1 MNRHL
6 KWICA
11 LLLVVI
17 LGAFGFAFVVKEGS
31 CAIVSRFGRIR
42 EVSTEPGLKFR
53 LPWPVENVI
62 VFDTRSQ
69 YLDSGYTETLTHDR
83 KNVILQT
90 YMVWKIADPSLF
102 YTSIGDMET
111 ARQYLNDL
119 LANAKN
125 GVMGGYELFSLVSV
139 RPGDIRLDEIEAGI
153 REMVTSRALG
163 NYGLRVET
171 VQIKRL
177 ALPNSNV
184 ESVFEQMRAERQ
196 KYVTQLLSEGER
208 DAAIIRSKADADAA
222 QIVADGRTQAAAI
235 EAETEKRVAEIYAN
249 AYEKN
254 PELFTFLKRLT
265 ALEDSV
271 SEKTVLIMNGEES
284 PFGVL
289 TGGQQNDG
297 RRK

>member
-1 MNRHL
+1 MKKHL

-11 LLLVVI
+11 LLLVAI
-17 LGAFGFAFVVKEGS
+17 LGAFGFAFVVREGS

-42 EVSTEPGLKFR
+42 QVSMEAGLKFR
-53 LPWPVENVI
+53 FPWPVENVI

-69 YLDSGYTETLTHDR
+69 YLDSGYTETLTHDK

-90 YMVWKIADPSLF
+90 YMIWKIVDPALF

-139 RPGDIRLDEIEAGI
+139 RAGDIRLDEIEAGI
-153 REMVTSRALG
+153 GEMVTSRALE
-163 NYGLRVET
+163 NYGIRVET

-208 DAAIIRSKADADAA
+208 DSAIIRSKADAEAA
-222 QIVADGRTQAAAI
+222 QIVADGQTQAAAI
-235 EAETEKRVAEIYAN
+235 EAETEKQVAEIYAN
-249 AYEKN
+249 AYAKN

-265 ALEDSV
+265 ALEGSV
-271 SEKTVLIMNGEES
+271 SDRTVLIMNGEES
-284 PFGVL
+284 PFSVL
-289 TGGQQNDG
+289 TDKQ
-297 RRK
+297 K

>member
-1 MNRHL
+1 MRRHT

-11 LLLVVI
+11 VLLVSI
-17 LGAFGFAFVVKEGS
+17 LGAFGFTFVVREGS

-42 EVSTEPGLKFR
+42 QVCLKAGLRFR

-62 VFDTRSQ
+62 AFDTRSQ
-69 YLDSGYTETLTHDR
+69 YFDSGYTETLTHDR

-90 YMVWKIADPSLF
+90 YMVWKIEDPTLF
-102 YTSIGDMET
+102 YTSIGDMEI
-111 ARQYLNDL
+111 ARQYLDDL

-125 GVMGGYELFSLVSV
+125 GVMGGYDLSSLVSV
-139 RPGDIRLDEIEAGI
+139 EAANIRLDEIEAG
-153 REMVTSRALG
+153 MRAMITPRASE
-163 NYGLRVET
+163 NYGIRIDT

-184 ESVFEQMRAERQ
+184 ESVFEQMRTDRQ

-208 DAAIIRSKADADAA
+208 DAAILRSRADADAA
-222 QIVADGRTQAAAI
+222 QIIADGQTQAAAI
-235 EAETEKRVAEIYAN
+235 EAKTEKQVAAIYAN

-265 ALEDSV
+265 ALEGAV
-271 SEKTVLIMNGEES
+271 SDKTVLVMSSEES
-284 PFGVL
+284 PFSVL
-289 TGGQQNDG
+289 TGRQED
-297 RRK
+297 RISR

>member
-1 MNRHL
+1 MMKRHL

-17 LGAFGFAFVVKEGS
+17 LGAFGFTFVVREGS
-31 CAIVSRFGRIR
+31 CAIVSRFGMIR
-42 EVSTEPGLKFR
+42 DVRAEAGLRFR

-62 VFDTRSQ
+62 TLDTRSQ
-69 YLDSGYTETLTHDR
+69 YLDSGYTETLTHDK

-90 YMVWKIADPSLF
+90 YMVWKIVDPPLF
-102 YTSIGDMET
+102 YTSLGDMET

-125 GVMGGYELFSLVSV
+125 GVMGGYELSSLVSV
-139 RPGDIRLDEIEAGI
+139 KSEDIRLNEIETGI
-153 REMVTSRALG
+153 EAMVTSRALE
-163 NYGLRVET
+163 NYGIRVET

-184 ESVFEQMRAERQ
+184 ESVFEQMRTERQ

-208 DAAIIRSKADADAA
+208 DAAIIRSRADADAA
-222 QIVADGRTQAAAI
+222 RIIADGQAQAAVI
-235 EAETEKRVAEIYAN
+235 EAETEKRVAEIYAG

-265 ALEDSV
+265 ALEGSV
-271 SEKTVLIMNGEES
+271 SDKTVLVINSEES
-284 PFGVL
+284 PFSIL
-289 TGGQQNDG
+289 IEKQKKND
-297 RRK
+297 

>member
-1 MNRHL
+1 ME
-6 KWICA
+6 A
-11 LLLVVI
+11 
-17 LGAFGFAFVVKEGS
+17 
-31 CAIVSRFGRIR
+31 
-42 EVSTEPGLKFR
+42 GLKFR
-53 LPWPVENVI
+53 LPWPAENVI

-69 YLDSGYTETLTHDR
+69 YLDSGYTETLTHDK

-90 YMVWKIADPSLF
+90 YMVWKIVDPSLF

-139 RPGDIRLDEIEAGI
+139 RAGDIRLDEIEAGI
-153 REMVTSRALG
+153 REMVTSRTLE
-163 NYGLRVET
+163 NYGIRVET

-208 DAAIIRSKADADAA
+208 DAAIIRSKADAEAA
-222 QIVADGRTQAAAI
+222 QIVADGQTQAAAI
-235 EAETEKRVAEIYAN
+235 EAETEKQVAEIYAS

-265 ALEDSV
+265 ALEGSV
-271 SEKTVLIMNGEES
+271 NDRTVLIVSGGES
-284 PFGVL
+284 PFSVL
-289 TGGQQNDG
+289 TGKQE
-297 RRK
+297 

>member
-1 MNRHL
+1 MKKHL

-11 LLLVVI
+11 LLLVAI
-17 LGAFGFAFVVKEGS
+17 LGAFGFAFVVREGS

-42 EVSTEPGLKFR
+42 QVSMEAGLKFR

-69 YLDSGYTETLTHDR
+69 YLDSGYTETLTHDK

-90 YMVWKIADPSLF
+90 YMVWKIVDPSLF

-139 RPGDIRLDEIEAGI
+139 RAGDIRLDEIEAGI
-153 REMVTSRALG
+153 GEMVTPRALE
-163 NYGLRVET
+163 NYGIRVET

-208 DAAIIRSKADADAA
+208 DSAIIRSKADAEAA
-222 QIVADGRTQAAAI
+222 QIVADGQTQAAAI
-235 EAETEKRVAEIYAN
+235 EAETEKQVAEIYAN

-271 SEKTVLIMNGEES
+271 SDRTVLIMNGEES
-284 PFGVL
+284 PFSVL
-289 TGGQQNDG
+289 TDKQ
-297 RRK
+297 K

>member
-1 MNRHL
+1 MKKHL

-17 LGAFGFAFVVKEGS
+17 LGAFGFAFVVREGS
-31 CAIVSRFGRIR
+31 CAIVSRFGKIR
-42 EVSTEPGLKFR
+42 EVRTEAGLRFR

-62 VFDTRSQ
+62 ILDTRSQ
-69 YLDSGYTETLTHDR
+69 YLDSGYTETLTQDK

-90 YMVWKIADPSLF
+90 YMVWEIADPPLF
-102 YTSIGDMET
+102 YTSIGDMGI

-125 GVMGGYELFSLVSV
+125 GVMGGYELSSLVSTKS
-139 RPGDIRLDEIEAGI
+139 GDIRLDEIEAGI
-153 REMVTSRALG
+153 QAMVTSRALE
-163 NYGLRVET
+163 NYGIRVET
-171 VQIKRL
+171 VRIKRL

-196 KYVTQLLSEGER
+196 KYVIQLLSEGER

-222 QIVADGRTQAAAI
+222 RIIADGQAQAAVI
-235 EAETEKRVAEIYAN
+235 EAETEKRVAEIYAG

-265 ALEDSV
+265 ALEGSV
-271 SEKTVLIMNGEES
+271 SDKTVLIMSGEES
-284 PFGVL
+284 PFSVL
-289 TGGQQNDG
+289 ND
-297 RRK
+297 RQ